1 MDPISASIKESFDEI
16 VMVKDV
22 WDTSML
28 CELQFTEWRNTLW
41 NDIRTEVME
50 DGAKGFVKVRGRV
63 ITLNESPVSSL
74 YFLTLP
80 PSDNPRLLLATFDRM
95 SSRSTRRSETR
106 TASVASTTWSRTS
119 SSRCLW
125 WPTCAALLCV
135 IGTGSSS

>member
-63 ITLNESPVSSL
+63 ITLNVLPVSSL
-74 YFLTLP
+74 LLSHPATL
-80 PSDNPRLLLATFDRM
+80 
-95 SSRSTRRSETR
+95 
-106 TASVASTTWSRTS
+106 
-119 SSRCLW
+119 
-125 WPTCAALLCV
+125 
-135 IGTGSSS
+135 